1 MRSSRRP
8 VGSPRKRAVPARSR
22 LTVRASASAPL
33 ARGVGLRDALQASR
47 EALTDIQ
54 AQLDALLR
62 AVRASSGAPPERE
75 TVDRLAGATRR
86 ASVAIGSL
94 TKA

>member
-1 MRSSRRP
+1 M
-8 VGSPRKRAVPARSR
+8 
-22 LTVRASASAPL
+22 TVRASASAPL

-54 AQLDALLR
+54 NQLDALLR
-62 AVRASSGAPPERE
+62 AVRAPSGAPQLES
-75 TVDRLAGATRR
+75 VDQLAGAARR
-86 ASVAIGSL
+86 ATAAIGSL